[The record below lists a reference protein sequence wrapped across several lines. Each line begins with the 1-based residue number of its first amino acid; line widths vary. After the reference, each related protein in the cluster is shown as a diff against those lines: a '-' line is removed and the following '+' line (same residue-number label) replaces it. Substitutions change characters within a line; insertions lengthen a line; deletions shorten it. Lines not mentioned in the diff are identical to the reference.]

1 MWGLLLPEEVDAEKA
16 EAVVSWEL
24 LLEGVC
30 DEVLWLL
37 FWSRK
42 SRSRSVANVRG
53 EATEASWYGR
63 GMDLKGDAE
72 IASAPPD
79 GRELLVIVRSV

>member
-1 MWGLLLPEEVDAEKA
+1 MWGLLLPEELDAEKA
-16 EAVVSWEL
+16 EAAVSCEL

-42 SRSRSVANVRG
+42 SRSRSVADVRG
-53 EATEASWYGR
+53 DAAEA
-63 GMDLKGDAE
+63 L
-72 IASAPPD
+72 
-79 GRELLVIVRSV
+79 